1 VSAWA
6 FQRLEDVRDDK
17 GQQPCIAPDVLAE
30 ICRRREAADRLLVML
45 LALTMEPDGGSI

>member
-17 GQQPCIAPDVLAE
+17 GQQPCIPPDLLAE
-30 ICRRREAADRLLVML
+30 ICRRREAADRLLL
-45 LALTMEPDGGSI
+45 QFLALTMEPDGGSI